1 MPQNPASEHTFLVTV
16 SGCDRDQAE
25 QVIAERINHDEDYG
39 FDYQISHR
47 DHRPSPRVAVCKCPA
62 GDIQV
67 TYPDGRAIEY
77 IRQPEEHQHGAE
89 VVDKPKRTATAI
101 TLDAES
107 VKAEVQDR
115 FTNSQDHGLSEKDL
129 NLVLAADDE
138 HIGQLVSNLVDDSFW
153 AEYDDVRSR
162 VIDQLLSEGP

>member
-16 SGCDRDQAE
+16 SGCDREQAE
-25 QVIAERINHDEDYG
+25 QVIAERINYDEDYG
-39 FDYQISHR
+39 FDYTIIHH
-47 DHRPSPRVAVCKCPA
+47 DHRPSSSH
-62 GDIQV
+62 
-67 TYPDGRAIEY
+67 TSS
-77 IRQPEEHQHGAE
+77 
-89 VVDKPKRTATAI
+89 AI

>member
-16 SGCDRDQAE
+16 SGCDREQAE

-47 DHRPSPRVAVCKCPA
+47 DHRPS
-62 GDIQV
+62 
-67 TYPDGRAIEY
+67 
-77 IRQPEEHQHGAE
+77 GAE
-89 VVDKPKRTATAI
+89 VVDKTKRTATAI

-107 VKAEVQDR
+107 VKDEVQDR

>member
-16 SGCDRDQAE
+16 SGCDREQAE
-25 QVIAERINHDEDYG
+25 QVIAERINYDEDYG
-39 FDYQISHR
+39 FDYTIIHH
-47 DHRPSPRVAVCKCPA
+47 DHRPSSSH
-62 GDIQV
+62 
-67 TYPDGRAIEY
+67 TSS
-77 IRQPEEHQHGAE
+77 
-89 VVDKPKRTATAI
+89 AI

-138 HIGQLVSNLVDDSFW
+138 HIGQLVNNLVDDSFW